1 MSWTDVVG
9 FMLALGKSALLVV
22 ATLLPIINPP
32 STATI
37 FLSLTEGASE
47 ATRHELSRRI
57 ARNVFLLMLACTLV
71 GSFVLDFFGISL
83 EIVRVAGGLLVV
95 NIGWRLLGAESAESA
110 RAARLAEAY
119 TPEMVRKT
127 AFYPLSFPI
136 TCGPGTVAATLTVGV
151 GLANPVLSMAV
162 AGVLGAVIGLAIVAL
177 TILACYRY
185 AHAILR
191 PLGETGALIFMRL
204 SAFILLCLGIQI
216 LWDGAG
222 PLLTEALRQGLA
234 PVPVR

>member
-1 MSWTDVVG
+1 MAWEG
-9 FMLALGKSALLVV
+9 LAGQALTLGKSALLVI

-47 ATRHELSRRI
+47 ATRRELSRRI

-83 EIVRVAGGLLVV
+83 EIVRVAGGVLVV
-95 NIGWRLLGAESAESA
+95 HIGWRLLGAESAESA

-119 TPEMVRKT
+119 TPEIVRKT

-136 TCGPGTVAATLTVGV
+136 TFGPGSVAATITVGV
-151 GLANPVLSMAV
+151 SLADPVLATATARTIGAVLGLAV
-162 AGVLGAVIGLAIVAL
+162 VAL
-177 TILACYRY
+177 TILLCYRY
-185 AHAILR
+185 AQAILR
-191 PLGETGALIFMRL
+191 PLGETGTLVFMRL

-216 LWDGAG
+216 LWDGLG
-222 PLLTEALRQGLA
+222 PLLASAVRQGMQ
-234 PVPVR
+234 